1 MKQSPNL
8 KTIFNT
14 DFSYVQDEFVQ
25 QVKEYM
31 KKHDMNQVDLCNY
44 LGGGIDEPKVSKLL
58 NRRAGEYGEKLKGHF
73 LVLFVER
80 GIIDVQGL
88 GLKNQDVENYLLRLA
103 PVLEDEE
110 MISIIG
116 EGKALGG
123 DPKTLLRA
131 WLKDLRASS
140 KRTTDTEPKE

>member
-1 MKQSPNL
+1 MSAMPNL

-14 DFSYVQDEFVQ
+14 DFSYVQDEFVR
-25 QVKEYM
+25 QVKQYM
-31 KKHDMNQVDLCNY
+31 KKHDMSQVDLCNY

-58 NRRAGEYGEKLKGHF
+58 NKRVGEYGEKLKGHF

-80 GIIDVQGL
+80 GIIDVQSL

-110 MISIIG
+110 IISIIG

-131 WLKDLRASS
+131 WLKDLKASYI
-140 KRTTDTEPKE
+140 PKCNYD